1 MAIPLA
7 IRSFYGAM
15 SGIGLALGKV
25 CGEYNRITSRML
37 RVRGQR
43 QSFVGLS
50 AIGIAHADPSVTD
63 LLIVHHRIVDQDVEA
78 ESRHRQSADRREQG
92 I

>member
-15 SGIGLALGKV
+15 SGIGLALGEV

-50 AIGIAHADPSVTD
+50 TVRISHADPSITY
-63 LLIVHHRIVDQDVEA
+63 LLIVHHRIVDLDVEA
-78 ESRHRQSADRREQG
+78 EPLHR
-92 I
+92 